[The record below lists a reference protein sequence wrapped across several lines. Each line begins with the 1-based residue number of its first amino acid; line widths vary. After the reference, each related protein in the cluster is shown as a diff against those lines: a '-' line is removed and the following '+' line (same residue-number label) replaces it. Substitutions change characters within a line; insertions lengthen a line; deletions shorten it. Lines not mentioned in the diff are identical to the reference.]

1 VGPVGG
7 GRTARRFIERR
18 RPLAQVG
25 SAGVCCADSK
35 LALRALARVEPKT
48 YPSPHVA
55 PTLRGFDVTPRQRR
69 EAGGLSH
76 VEGRGGA
83 ARARMVDVGAKEA
96 SARSATA
103 CATVLFPPRLLA
115 RVLSEGGPK
124 GPVVE
129 VARVAGI
136 LAAKRTP
143 EWIPMCHTLA
153 LDEVAIDVRPRG
165 ARRLEI
171 RCRAACH
178 GRTGVEMEA
187 LVGAS
192 ACALVIYDM
201 TKALSHEIVI
211 ERVELLEKTGGKSGR
226 WVRGGAR
233 GLGSGAVSGPVSGPV
248 SARRAPRGV

>member
-1 VGPVGG
+1 MKP
-7 GRTARRFIERR
+7 
-18 RPLAQVG
+18 P
-25 SAGVCCADSK
+25 
-35 LALRALARVEPKT
+35 P
-48 YPSPHVA
+48 
-55 PTLRGFDVTPRQRR
+55 RR
-69 EAGGLSH
+69 EPARLSH
-76 VEGRGGA
+76 VERVAGG
-83 ARARMVDVGAKEA
+83 ARARMVDVGAKE
-96 SARSATA
+96 STARSATA
-103 CATVLFPPRLLA
+103 RATVLFPPRLLA

-153 LDEVAIDVRPRG
+153 LDEVAIEVRARG
-165 ARRLEI
+165 ARRLEV

-211 ERVELLEKTGGKSGR
+211 ERVELLEKSGGKSGR
-226 WVRGGAR
+226 WVRAR
-233 GLGSGAVSGPVSGPV
+233 TT
-248 SARRAPRGV
+248 ARRPAQRVRGDA